1 MTKIIGL
8 TGGIGSGK
16 STVAK
21 MFESLGVPIYLSD
34 YHAKALMENSKK
46 IRKSLVMLF
55 GKNAFANGVLNR
67 SYISSKVFNNS
78 VLLSELNSIVHPEV
92 KLHFDSWLINQKSR
106 YVIKEVAILFEIN
119 SENYFDYI
127 ISVIAPKNERVKRVV
142 LRGNH
147 SESDFNAI
155 ANNQLSDAYK
165 VKKSDFVITNK
176 LLTDTKKQVSKL
188 HNFFLNN

>member
-16 STVAK
+16 STVAQ
-21 MFESLGVPIYLSD
+21 MFKDLGVPTYISD
-34 YHAKALMENSKK
+34 YHARGLMENSNR
-46 IRKSLVMLF
+46 IRKSLVILF
-55 GKNAFANGVLNR
+55 GKNAYKDGVLNR

-78 VLLSELNSIVHPEV
+78 ILLSKLNSIVHPEV
-92 KLHFDSWLINQKSR
+92 KIHFENWLLNQKSR

-119 SENYFDYI
+119 SENDFDYI
-127 ISVIAPKNERVKRVV
+127 ISVVAPKKERAKRVV

-147 SESDFNAI
+147 SKSDFNAI
-155 ANNQLSDAYK
+155 MNNQLTDAYK
-165 VKKSDFVITNK
+165 VNNSDFVINNK
-176 LLTDTKKQVSKL
+176 IISDTKKQVFTL

>member
-16 STVAK
+16 STVAQ
-21 MFESLGVPIYLSD
+21 MFENLGVPIYLSD
-34 YHAKALMENSKK
+34 YHARTLMENSKS

-55 GKNAFANGVLNR
+55 GKNAFNDGVLNR

-78 VLLSELNSIVHPEV
+78 VLLSKLNSIVHPEV
-92 KLHFDSWLINQKSR
+92 KIHFDNWFLNQKSR

-119 SENYFDYI
+119 SENHFDYI
-127 ISVIAPKNERVKRVV
+127 ISVIAPKNERAKRVV

-155 ANNQLSDAYK
+155 VNNQLTDVYK
-165 VKKSDFVITNK
+165 VNNSDFVITNK
-176 LLTDTKKQVSKL
+176 IISDTKKQVFNL